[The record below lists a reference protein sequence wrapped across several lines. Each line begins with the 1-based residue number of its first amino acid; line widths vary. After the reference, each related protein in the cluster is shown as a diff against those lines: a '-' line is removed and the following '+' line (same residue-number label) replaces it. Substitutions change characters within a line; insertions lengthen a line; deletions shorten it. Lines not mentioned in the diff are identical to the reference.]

1 MSVREAQLK
10 ISSAEFTEWMAYY
23 QLEPFGDLIAD
34 QRHGTATALLANVN
48 RNAETRPEPYRASDF
63 IPWRAEESTPED
75 LEPAP
80 IDDPVAHSDLI
91 RAAIFGIAPKQK

>member
-1 MSVREAQLK
+1 MAE
-10 ISSAEFTEWMAYY
+10 IDSAEFTYWMAFY
-23 QLEPFGDLIAD
+23 QIEPWGDLIAD

-48 RNAETRPEPYRASDF
+48 RNAESRPEPYRPDDF
-63 IPWRAEESTPED
+63 ITWRSDEAAPED

-80 IDDPVAHSDLI
+80 IEDPVAHSDLI